1 MINDKE
7 KLQRLREVLLKNK
20 ASIDEALL
28 IIEEMAD
35 EDSNN
40 AEEVVNTENI
50 ETLDLLSKLSEKLIL
65 FKKVIEENRES

>member
-1 MINDKE
+1 MINYKE
-7 KLQRLREVLLKNK
+7 KLQRLREVLLQNK

-28 IIEEMAD
+28 IIEEMSD
-35 EDSNN
+35 EDSDN

-65 FKKVIEENRES
+65 FKKVIEENRGS